1 MSTSSTN
8 PFVLP
13 GMGQAGEQAA
23 NPLFASM
30 EMMRQAFAGLA
41 GAGGFTAGMPMTPP
55 MNPEDLERKI
65 AELKSVE
72 NWLKL
77 NLSMLSSTIQGMEV
91 QLATI
96 ATLRSF
102 ATSLGAQTPGGTEG
116 PCALEVMLGLR
127 PQSRTGEA
135 SAFTSAFTS
144 PFSVP
149 GITPQPAAQAQ
160 ATEQPQAPVQ
170 PQTPGAAADT
180 TDAAAAIPAAAQAW
194 WNMLQQQFGQ
204 VAAAT
209 AASMAGADASGAAK
223 RAPKSATGTARP
235 AAKKPATKRPGGT
248 QPAKVVKK

>member
-13 GMGQAGEQAA
+13 GMGQTGEQAA

-30 EMMRQAFAGLA
+30 EMMRQAFAGLS

-102 ATSLGAQTPGGTEG
+102 ATSMGAQSPGGTEG
-116 PCALEVMLGLR
+116 PSALEVMLGLR

-149 GITPQPAAQAQ
+149 GTTQQPAAQA
-160 ATEQPQAPVQ
+160 TEPPQHPAK
-170 PQTPGAAADT
+170 PQTPEVAADT

-209 AASMAGADASGAAK
+209 AASMAGSDASAASK
-223 RAPKSATGTARP
+223 RAPKPAAGTTKP
-235 AAKKPATKRPGGT
+235 AAKKPAMKRPDGIR
-248 QPAKVVKK
+248 PAKAVKK